1 MQRIVHATHGAPAE
15 VLTLEAFSD
24 VPSLASGAALVRVSA
39 APVHPGD
46 LLGVCDSPAFGAA
59 PVIPRGGRVPGV
71 EGVGVVE
78 ALAADIDPSRR
89 IQVGTRVAFFPVNGA
104 WSSRIAAPVQSLIPV
119 PDEVSDEVAAQ
130 MLVNTLTARLALR
143 AGHNA
148 LPEDRREDVTVIQT
162 AANSAVGRLLTHLL
176 VEVGVNPILL
186 VGSVASGQAVKA
198 ARPNLSVIVTE
209 NHGWKDEL
217 RDALANKPVYVAFD
231 GVGGALLPD
240 VASFLAR
247 GGTIVS
253 YGSLGDA
260 TTDIRSIAPR
270 ALTIKG
276 VSLFSWQ
283 FEAATV
289 READLAKALEL
300 ARNFPSLFAV
310 AERYQAGDYLEALEH
325 ANRRGKTGT
334 VLLAFQDHV
343 ADAM

>member
-1 MQRIVHATHGAPAE
+1 MQRIVHTNHGEPAE
-15 VLTLEAFSD
+15 VLTLEAFSNA
-24 VPSLASGAALVRVSA
+24 PSLVSGAALVRVSA

-46 LLGVCDSPAFGAA
+46 LLGVSASPAFGAA
-59 PVIPRGGRVPGV
+59 PFVPRGGRVPGV

-78 ALAADIDPSRR
+78 ALAADIDPSHR

-130 MLVNTLTARLALR
+130 MLVNTLTARLAMR

-148 LPEDRREDVTVIQT
+148 LPEDKRDDVTVIQT
-162 AANSAVGRLLTHLL
+162 AANSAVGKLLTHLL

-186 VGSVASGQAVKA
+186 VGSAASAQALNA

-209 NHGWKDEL
+209 NQGWKDEL
-217 RDALANKPVYVAFD
+217 RDAIANKPVYVAFD
-231 GVGGALLPD
+231 GVGGPLLPD
-240 VASFLAR
+240 VAGFLAR

-253 YGSLGDA
+253 YGSLGGA
-260 TTDIRSIAPR
+260 ATDIRSIAPQ

-283 FEAATV
+283 FEAAAV
-289 READLAKALEL
+289 HDADLAKALEL
-300 ARNFPSLFAV
+300 ARNFPSLFPI
-310 AERYQAGDYLEALEH
+310 AERYQASDYLGALEH
-325 ANRRGKTGT
+325 TYRRGRAGM
-334 VLLAFQDHV
+334 VLLAF
-343 ADAM
+343 